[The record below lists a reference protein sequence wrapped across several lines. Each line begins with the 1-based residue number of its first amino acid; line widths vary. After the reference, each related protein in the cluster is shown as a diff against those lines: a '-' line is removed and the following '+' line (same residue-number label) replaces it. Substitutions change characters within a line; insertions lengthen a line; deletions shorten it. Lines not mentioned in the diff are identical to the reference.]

1 MASKAQPMGQRAEA
15 NGYGKRMSSH
25 IAYALVVYTLA
36 LIFEVS
42 PMIKGSGMAIW
53 PYFLLVVLVGLV
65 ILPLR
70 NFEKRWQLLEVN
82 GEGDL
87 SAQFKREVTGLWL
100 CAVGF
105 PTALMAIIWI
115 IP

>member
-1 MASKAQPMGQRAEA
+1 MASKAQIFVRQNEA
-15 NGYGKRMSSH
+15 KGYGKRMSSH

-53 PYFLLVVLVGLV
+53 PYFLLVFLVGLV
-65 ILPLR
+65 ILPCR
-70 NFEKRWQLLEVN
+70 NFEKRWQMLEVN
-82 GEGDL
+82 SEGDL

-100 CAVGF
+100 CAVGI

>member
-1 MASKAQPMGQRAEA
+1 MASKAQPMIRRAELK
-15 NGYGKRMSSH
+15 GYGKRMSTH
-25 IAYALVVYTLA
+25 IAYALVMYTLA

-53 PYFLLVVLVGLV
+53 PYFLLVFLVGLV
-65 ILPLR
+65 ILPCR
-70 NFEKRWQLLEVN
+70 NFEKRWQMLEIS
-82 GEGDL
+82 GEDDL
-87 SAQFKREVTGLWL
+87 SAQFKREVRGLWL
-100 CAVGF
+100 CAIGA